1 MFLNVLALSSGGE
14 GLGFGNEGSRTENP
28 WSSCL
33 RSFRFP
39 SEHGEDPINQL
50 EMDPTPI
57 LDARLVTHGGV
68 PRKRLRKEQ

>member
-1 MFLNVLALSSGGE
+1 MGRGRLVFLNVLALSSGGE
-14 GLGFGNEGSRTENP
+14 GLGFGNEGSCTENP

-50 EMDPTPI
+50 
-57 LDARLVTHGGV
+57 
-68 PRKRLRKEQ
+68 